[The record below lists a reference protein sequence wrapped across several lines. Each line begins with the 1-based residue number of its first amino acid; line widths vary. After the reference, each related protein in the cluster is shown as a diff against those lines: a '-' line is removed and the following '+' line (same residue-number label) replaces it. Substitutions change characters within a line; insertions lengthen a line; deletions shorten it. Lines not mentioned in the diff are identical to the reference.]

1 MNSVL
6 EKRKSLTVLRSNT
19 LTEDDLSIHRH
30 EKETFPP
37 VVIIAGAAGSGQV
50 QYFVALLRRN

>member
-1 MNSVL
+1 MNYVL